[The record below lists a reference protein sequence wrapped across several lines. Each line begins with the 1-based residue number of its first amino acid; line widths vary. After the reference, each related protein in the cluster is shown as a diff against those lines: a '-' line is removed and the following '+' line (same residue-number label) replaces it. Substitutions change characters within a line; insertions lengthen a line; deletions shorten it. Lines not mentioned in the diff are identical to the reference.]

1 MSNLIF
7 IFKAYNPNKRTT
19 YFQHKGYTDYIANS
33 KYVLKNPNTTH
44 GLFGVVKGFP
54 NIQNEENIEP
64 IINYIDE
71 LAKNKVPIYRG

>member
-54 NIQNEENIEP
+54 NIQ
-64 IINYIDE
+64 
-71 LAKNKVPIYRG
+71 K